1 MGSDGQPG
9 EKYSYDLDS
18 GQSIADYTLI
28 PSAIRTEGEFS
39 NDDTVTTTVYVEDT
53 LPKGLTYIPFSG
65 YWGGNYTQNGEGKQG
80 TVTGG
85 VPAEPE
91 IRENEDGTITLLWT
105 LENVTITA
113 EAVTRIDPIYY
124 SCDIGNKDSVQ
135 NNQELMNTVK
145 IWSEDE
151 QLKDFAEV
159 NGNLADVG
167 IRVVKNLAVSLSK
180 LADQTEVE
188 AGEDMGFTMNVGNNA
203 GNPLEVIAVDS
214 LPYNGDDAGSAFT
227 GECIVTEF
235 SIKSLQEQFGGENF
249 KLYYTLDESLR
260 GKTSKDL
267 TKENFTDPASQWVE
281 LTVDQQRGN
290 VTLPQGEF
298 RPVAFA
304 AVGSLPANQTLK
316 MHVTINLPEGRA
328 GEHAVNRLTNSTLES
343 YGRSYVVGRTL
354 EGVVWL
360 DADKNG
366 LRADSEEMKDGVTA
380 TLMLLKDGGDPSRAE
395 DYEPYEVNGKAVS
408 VATGQQI
415 NVITGTVSEYITG
428 NYKFVNLPEGTFGVR
443 FSDGTL
449 QMADYETSPADE
461 GDDDTID
468 SDARP
473 SYTDGILTSAL
484 ITGINM
490 PSIEM
495 IEGSVYASQYNDM
508 GIYPAEKPEPVD
520 VHVEKIWDDAGNQD
534 GKRPADIQVQ
544 LYADGEKSGEPVTLN
559 EGNGWSH
566 TWRELDEKSDG
577 KDIAY
582 TVKEVGE
589 DGGKITFSNGA
600 EYGVAY
606 GGSAESGYTVTNSYT
621 PETIKISGSKTWD
634 DADNQDGKRPESIT
648 IRLYAN
654 GEEAVGHVQTV
665 TAADGWSWKFTDLPK
680 FEDGEEIIYTISE
693 DQVSG
698 YQPEIDGYDI
708 TNSHTP
714 VKTESTPET
723 GDRGTPALW
732 IVLMG
737 LAGTAIVT
745 GSYLAEKKR
754 KTYRK

>member
-28 PSAIRTEGEFS
+28 PSAIRTEGAFS

-159 NGNLADVG
+159 NG
-167 IRVVKNLAVSLSK
+167 
-180 LADQTEVE
+180 
-188 AGEDMGFTMNVGNNA
+188 
-203 GNPLEVIAVDS
+203 
-214 LPYNGDDAGSAFT
+214 
-227 GECIVTEF
+227 
-235 SIKSLQEQFGGENF
+235 
-249 KLYYTLDESLR
+249 YTLDESLR

-654 GEEAVGHVQTV
+654 GEEAGGHVQTV

>member
-28 PSAIRTEGEFS
+28 PSAIRTEGAFS

-65 YWGGNYTQNGEGKQG
+65 YWGGNYTQNGEGKQW

-159 NGNLADVG
+159 NG
-167 IRVVKNLAVSLSK
+167 
-180 LADQTEVE
+180 
-188 AGEDMGFTMNVGNNA
+188 
-203 GNPLEVIAVDS
+203 
-214 LPYNGDDAGSAFT
+214 
-227 GECIVTEF
+227 
-235 SIKSLQEQFGGENF
+235 
-249 KLYYTLDESLR
+249 YTLDESLR

>member
-28 PSAIRTEGEFS
+28 PSAIRTEGAFS

-159 NGNLADVG
+159 NG
-167 IRVVKNLAVSLSK
+167 
-180 LADQTEVE
+180 
-188 AGEDMGFTMNVGNNA
+188 
-203 GNPLEVIAVDS
+203 
-214 LPYNGDDAGSAFT
+214 
-227 GECIVTEF
+227 
-235 SIKSLQEQFGGENF
+235 
-249 KLYYTLDESLR
+249 YTLDESLR

-281 LTVDQQRGN
+281 LTVDQQSGN

-415 NVITGTVSEYITG
+415 NVITGTVSEYITV

-708 TNSHTP
+708 TNSYTP

>member
-1 MGSDGQPG
+1 M
-9 EKYSYDLDS
+9 DS
-18 GQSIADYTLI
+18 
-28 PSAIRTEGEFS
+28 
-39 NDDTVTTTVYVEDT
+39 
-53 LPKGLTYIPFSG
+53 
-65 YWGGNYTQNGEGKQG
+65 
-80 TVTGG
+80 
-85 VPAEPE
+85 
-91 IRENEDGTITLLWT
+91 
-105 LENVTITA
+105 
-113 EAVTRIDPIYY
+113 
-124 SCDIGNKDSVQ
+124 
-135 NNQELMNTVK
+135 
-145 IWSEDE
+145 
-151 QLKDFAEV
+151 
-159 NGNLADVG
+159 
-167 IRVVKNLAVSLSK
+167 
-180 LADQTEVE
+180 
-188 AGEDMGFTMNVGNNA
+188 
-203 GNPLEVIAVDS
+203 
-214 LPYNGDDAGSAFT
+214 
-227 GECIVTEF
+227 
-235 SIKSLQEQFGGENF
+235 
-249 KLYYTLDESLR
+249 
-260 GKTSKDL
+260 
-267 TKENFTDPASQWVE
+267 TDPAFQWVE
-281 LTVDQQRGN
+281 LTVDQQSGN

-708 TNSHTP
+708 TNSYTPGKVSVTVSKSWEDENDQDGIRPDTVKIRLFADGKDTGKTLVLSEENRWSGIFADLDEYKNGEKINYSIKEDAVNGYHTVISGDAEKGFVVTNSHTP

>member
-28 PSAIRTEGEFS
+28 PSAIRTEGAFS

-65 YWGGNYTQNGEGKQG
+65 YWGGNYTQNGEGKQW

-159 NGNLADVG
+159 NG
-167 IRVVKNLAVSLSK
+167 
-180 LADQTEVE
+180 
-188 AGEDMGFTMNVGNNA
+188 
-203 GNPLEVIAVDS
+203 
-214 LPYNGDDAGSAFT
+214 
-227 GECIVTEF
+227 
-235 SIKSLQEQFGGENF
+235 
-249 KLYYTLDESLR
+249 YTLDESLR

-754 KTYRK
+754 KTYKK

>member
-28 PSAIRTEGEFS
+28 PSAIRTEGAFS

-159 NGNLADVG
+159 NG
-167 IRVVKNLAVSLSK
+167 
-180 LADQTEVE
+180 
-188 AGEDMGFTMNVGNNA
+188 
-203 GNPLEVIAVDS
+203 
-214 LPYNGDDAGSAFT
+214 
-227 GECIVTEF
+227 
-235 SIKSLQEQFGGENF
+235 
-249 KLYYTLDESLR
+249 YTLDESLR

-415 NVITGTVSEYITG
+415 NVITGTVSEYITV

-654 GEEAVGHVQTV
+654 GEEAFGHVQTV

-680 FEDGEEIIYTISE
+680 FEDGEAIIYTISE

>member
-28 PSAIRTEGEFS
+28 PSAIRTEGAFS

-159 NGNLADVG
+159 NG
-167 IRVVKNLAVSLSK
+167 
-180 LADQTEVE
+180 
-188 AGEDMGFTMNVGNNA
+188 
-203 GNPLEVIAVDS
+203 
-214 LPYNGDDAGSAFT
+214 
-227 GECIVTEF
+227 
-235 SIKSLQEQFGGENF
+235 
-249 KLYYTLDESLR
+249 YTLDESLR

-281 LTVDQQRGN
+281 LTVDQQSGN

-415 NVITGTVSEYITG
+415 NVITGTVSEYITV

>member
-28 PSAIRTEGEFS
+28 PSAIRTEGAFS

-159 NGNLADVG
+159 NG
-167 IRVVKNLAVSLSK
+167 
-180 LADQTEVE
+180 
-188 AGEDMGFTMNVGNNA
+188 
-203 GNPLEVIAVDS
+203 
-214 LPYNGDDAGSAFT
+214 
-227 GECIVTEF
+227 
-235 SIKSLQEQFGGENF
+235 
-249 KLYYTLDESLR
+249 YTLDESLR

-415 NVITGTVSEYITG
+415 NVITGTVSEYITV

-654 GEEAVGHVQTV
+654 GEEAGGHVQTV
-665 TAADGWSWKFTDLPK
+665 TAADGWSWKSTD
-680 FEDGEEIIYTISE
+680 
-693 DQVSG
+693 
-698 YQPEIDGYDI
+698 
-708 TNSHTP
+708 
-714 VKTESTPET
+714 
-723 GDRGTPALW
+723 
-732 IVLMG
+732 
-737 LAGTAIVT
+737 
-745 GSYLAEKKR
+745 
-754 KTYRK
+754 

>member
-28 PSAIRTEGEFS
+28 PSAIRTEGAFS

-159 NGNLADVG
+159 NG
-167 IRVVKNLAVSLSK
+167 
-180 LADQTEVE
+180 
-188 AGEDMGFTMNVGNNA
+188 
-203 GNPLEVIAVDS
+203 
-214 LPYNGDDAGSAFT
+214 
-227 GECIVTEF
+227 
-235 SIKSLQEQFGGENF
+235 
-249 KLYYTLDESLR
+249 YTLDESLR

>member
-28 PSAIRTEGEFS
+28 PSAIRTEGAFS

-159 NGNLADVG
+159 NG
-167 IRVVKNLAVSLSK
+167 
-180 LADQTEVE
+180 
-188 AGEDMGFTMNVGNNA
+188 
-203 GNPLEVIAVDS
+203 
-214 LPYNGDDAGSAFT
+214 
-227 GECIVTEF
+227 
-235 SIKSLQEQFGGENF
+235 
-249 KLYYTLDESLR
+249 YTLDESLR

-415 NVITGTVSEYITG
+415 NVITGTVSEYITV

-654 GEEAVGHVQTV
+654 GEEAGGHVQTV

>member
-28 PSAIRTEGEFS
+28 PSAIRTEGAFS

-159 NGNLADVG
+159 NG
-167 IRVVKNLAVSLSK
+167 
-180 LADQTEVE
+180 
-188 AGEDMGFTMNVGNNA
+188 
-203 GNPLEVIAVDS
+203 
-214 LPYNGDDAGSAFT
+214 
-227 GECIVTEF
+227 
-235 SIKSLQEQFGGENF
+235 
-249 KLYYTLDESLR
+249 YTLDESLR

-281 LTVDQQRGN
+281 LTVDQQSGN

-634 DADNQDGKRPESIT
+634 DADNQDEKRPESIT

>member
-28 PSAIRTEGEFS
+28 PSAIRTEGAFS

-159 NGNLADVG
+159 NG
-167 IRVVKNLAVSLSK
+167 
-180 LADQTEVE
+180 
-188 AGEDMGFTMNVGNNA
+188 
-203 GNPLEVIAVDS
+203 
-214 LPYNGDDAGSAFT
+214 
-227 GECIVTEF
+227 
-235 SIKSLQEQFGGENF
+235 
-249 KLYYTLDESLR
+249 YTLDESLR

-723 GDRGTPALW
+723 GDRGTPAAHALEGEYHRGP
-732 IVLMG
+732 VP
-737 LAGTAIVT
+737 
-745 GSYLAEKKR
+745 
-754 KTYRK
+754 

>member
-28 PSAIRTEGEFS
+28 PSAIRTEGAFS

-159 NGNLADVG
+159 NG
-167 IRVVKNLAVSLSK
+167 
-180 LADQTEVE
+180 
-188 AGEDMGFTMNVGNNA
+188 
-203 GNPLEVIAVDS
+203 
-214 LPYNGDDAGSAFT
+214 
-227 GECIVTEF
+227 
-235 SIKSLQEQFGGENF
+235 
-249 KLYYTLDESLR
+249 YTLDESLR

-520 VHVEKIWDDAGNQD
+520 VHVEKIWDDAGNQP

>member
-28 PSAIRTEGEFS
+28 PSAIRTEGAFS

-159 NGNLADVG
+159 NG
-167 IRVVKNLAVSLSK
+167 
-180 LADQTEVE
+180 
-188 AGEDMGFTMNVGNNA
+188 
-203 GNPLEVIAVDS
+203 
-214 LPYNGDDAGSAFT
+214 
-227 GECIVTEF
+227 
-235 SIKSLQEQFGGENF
+235 
-249 KLYYTLDESLR
+249 YTLDESLR

-415 NVITGTVSEYITG
+415 NVITGTVSEYITV

-708 TNSHTP
+708 TNSYTP

>member
-1 MGSDGQPG
+1 M
-9 EKYSYDLDS
+9 
-18 GQSIADYTLI
+18 
-28 PSAIRTEGEFS
+28 
-39 NDDTVTTTVYVEDT
+39 
-53 LPKGLTYIPFSG
+53 
-65 YWGGNYTQNGEGKQG
+65 
-80 TVTGG
+80 
-85 VPAEPE
+85 
-91 IRENEDGTITLLWT
+91 
-105 LENVTITA
+105 
-113 EAVTRIDPIYY
+113 
-124 SCDIGNKDSVQ
+124 
-135 NNQELMNTVK
+135 
-145 IWSEDE
+145 
-151 QLKDFAEV
+151 
-159 NGNLADVG
+159 
-167 IRVVKNLAVSLSK
+167 
-180 LADQTEVE
+180 
-188 AGEDMGFTMNVGNNA
+188 
-203 GNPLEVIAVDS
+203 
-214 LPYNGDDAGSAFT
+214 
-227 GECIVTEF
+227 
-235 SIKSLQEQFGGENF
+235 
-249 KLYYTLDESLR
+249 
-260 GKTSKDL
+260 
-267 TKENFTDPASQWVE
+267 
-281 LTVDQQRGN
+281 
-290 VTLPQGEF
+290 
-298 RPVAFA
+298 
-304 AVGSLPANQTLK
+304 
-316 MHVTINLPEGRA
+316 
-328 GEHAVNRLTNSTLES
+328 
-343 YGRSYVVGRTL
+343 
-354 EGVVWL
+354 
-360 DADKNG
+360 
-366 LRADSEEMKDGVTA
+366 
-380 TLMLLKDGGDPSRAE
+380 
-395 DYEPYEVNGKAVS
+395 
-408 VATGQQI
+408 
-415 NVITGTVSEYITG
+415 ITGTVSEYITG

-520 VHVEKIWDDAGNQD
+520 VHVEKIWDDAENQD

-544 LYADGEKSGEPVTLN
+544 LYADGEKSGEPVTLG
-559 EGNGWSH
+559 EGNNWSH
-566 TWRELDEKSDG
+566 TWTELDEKSAG

-621 PETIKISGSKTWD
+621 PETIEISGSKTWD
-634 DADNQDGKRPESIT
+634 DADDQDGKRPESIT

-708 TNSHTP
+708 TNSYTPGKVSVTVSKSWEDENDQDGIRPDTVKIRLFADGKDTGKTLVLSEENRWSGIFADLDEYKNGEKINYSIKEDAVNGYHTVISGDAEKGFVVTNSHTP

-745 GSYLAEKKR
+745 ASYLAEKKR

>member
-28 PSAIRTEGEFS
+28 PSAIRTEGAFS

-159 NGNLADVG
+159 NG
-167 IRVVKNLAVSLSK
+167 
-180 LADQTEVE
+180 
-188 AGEDMGFTMNVGNNA
+188 
-203 GNPLEVIAVDS
+203 
-214 LPYNGDDAGSAFT
+214 
-227 GECIVTEF
+227 
-235 SIKSLQEQFGGENF
+235 
-249 KLYYTLDESLR
+249 YTLDESLR

-745 GSYLAEKKR
+745 GSYLAEKQR
-754 KTYRK
+754 KTYNK

>member
-1 MGSDGQPG
+1 M
-9 EKYSYDLDS
+9 
-18 GQSIADYTLI
+18 
-28 PSAIRTEGEFS
+28 
-39 NDDTVTTTVYVEDT
+39 
-53 LPKGLTYIPFSG
+53 
-65 YWGGNYTQNGEGKQG
+65 
-80 TVTGG
+80 
-85 VPAEPE
+85 
-91 IRENEDGTITLLWT
+91 
-105 LENVTITA
+105 
-113 EAVTRIDPIYY
+113 
-124 SCDIGNKDSVQ
+124 
-135 NNQELMNTVK
+135 
-145 IWSEDE
+145 
-151 QLKDFAEV
+151 
-159 NGNLADVG
+159 
-167 IRVVKNLAVSLSK
+167 
-180 LADQTEVE
+180 
-188 AGEDMGFTMNVGNNA
+188 
-203 GNPLEVIAVDS
+203 
-214 LPYNGDDAGSAFT
+214 
-227 GECIVTEF
+227 
-235 SIKSLQEQFGGENF
+235 
-249 KLYYTLDESLR
+249 DESLR

-415 NVITGTVSEYITG
+415 NVITGTVSEYITV

>member
-28 PSAIRTEGEFS
+28 PSAIRTEGAFS

-159 NGNLADVG
+159 NG
-167 IRVVKNLAVSLSK
+167 
-180 LADQTEVE
+180 
-188 AGEDMGFTMNVGNNA
+188 
-203 GNPLEVIAVDS
+203 
-214 LPYNGDDAGSAFT
+214 
-227 GECIVTEF
+227 
-235 SIKSLQEQFGGENF
+235 
-249 KLYYTLDESLR
+249 YTLDESLR

-281 LTVDQQRGN
+281 LTVDQQSGN

>member
-28 PSAIRTEGEFS
+28 PSAIRTEGAFS

-159 NGNLADVG
+159 NG
-167 IRVVKNLAVSLSK
+167 
-180 LADQTEVE
+180 
-188 AGEDMGFTMNVGNNA
+188 
-203 GNPLEVIAVDS
+203 
-214 LPYNGDDAGSAFT
+214 
-227 GECIVTEF
+227 
-235 SIKSLQEQFGGENF
+235 
-249 KLYYTLDESLR
+249 YTLDESLR

-415 NVITGTVSEYITG
+415 NVITGTVSEYITV